1 MGPITSISSRARVA
15 SRAAGSGA
23 AGPFPPDEEAG
34 APTAAS
40 PPAAIVARSIAATT
54 VSWSQPERSMISA
67 AESPPTMIPWFC
79 MTVIAGAGPPVRST

>member
-1 MGPITSISSRARVA
+1 MGPITSISSRARGA
-15 SRAAGSGA
+15 SRAAGARPGSFA
-23 AGPFPPDEEAG
+23 PDEEAS

-40 PPAAIVARSIAATT
+40 PPAAIVARSIAAAT